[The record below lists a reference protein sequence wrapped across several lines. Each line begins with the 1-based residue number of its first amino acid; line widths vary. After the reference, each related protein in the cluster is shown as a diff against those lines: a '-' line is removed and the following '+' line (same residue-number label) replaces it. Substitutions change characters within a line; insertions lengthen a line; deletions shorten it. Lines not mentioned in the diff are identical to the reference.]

1 MSLWRFNVLLIE
13 DEPIIRELVTSMLVN
28 TMVHVDYAS
37 TGNEGLKL
45 AKTNKYDLFLVD
57 IVLPQLD
64 GISLC
69 RLLKADPRTQE
80 IPLYMVTAKKKQV
93 DIDAGIRAGA
103 DGYIQKPFRANELL
117 DLIEQLRLKKF
128 AV

>member
-1 MSLWRFNVLLIE
+1 MPLWRFKVLLVE
-13 DEPIIRELVTSMLVN
+13 DEPIIRELVNSVLAN
-28 TMVHVDYAS
+28 TTVHIDYAT
-37 TGNEGLKL
+37 TGTDGLKL

-64 GISLC
+64 GIALC
-69 RLLKADPRTQE
+69 RLLKADPSTKE
-80 IPLYMVTAKKKQV
+80 IPLYMVTAKTKQTDV
-93 DIDAGIRAGA
+93 DSAVRAGA

-117 DLIEQLRLKKF
+117 DLIEQLRLRKF